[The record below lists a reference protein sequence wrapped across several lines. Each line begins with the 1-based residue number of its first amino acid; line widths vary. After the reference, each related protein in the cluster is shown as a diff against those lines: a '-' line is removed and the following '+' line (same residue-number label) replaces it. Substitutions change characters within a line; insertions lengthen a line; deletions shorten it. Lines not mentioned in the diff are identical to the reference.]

1 MRIRIKKV
9 RDDIP
14 TPGYAYTQDAGYDL
28 IAAED
33 ILLQPGATVKIP
45 TGLAFEIAE
54 GYQMEIRPR
63 SGVTSKSSIR
73 GQLGTIDAS
82 YRGEVSVICDNIAQ
96 EYRNSD
102 FAVVLGH
109 SYRADGSEV
118 PAELNKYAHGT
129 HIIRKG
135 DKIAQGVITPVVQAT
150 FVEVDEL
157 SETSRGEIVMK
168 KIIAYAAFLVFY
180 FAYLSVADI
189 DSLGEA
195 SLLILTIT
203 SAQVFT
209 IIGREVKK

>member
-1 MRIRIKKV
+1 MSYRMIHEARRLMCDKFSILCNLAELNAKQLKEDEGMRIRIKKV

-14 TPGYAYTQDAGYDL
+14 TPGYAYTSDAGYDL

-33 ILLQPGATVKIP
+33 FLLQPGATVKIP

-73 GQLGTIDAS
+73 VQLGTIDAS
-82 YRGEVSVICDNIAQ
+82 YRGEVRVICDNIAQ

-157 SETSRGEIVMK
+157 GETDRGTGGFGSSGVTTK
-168 KIIAYAAFLVFY
+168 
-180 FAYLSVADI
+180 
-189 DSLGEA
+189 
-195 SLLILTIT
+195 
-203 SAQVFT
+203 
-209 IIGREVKK
+209 EVE